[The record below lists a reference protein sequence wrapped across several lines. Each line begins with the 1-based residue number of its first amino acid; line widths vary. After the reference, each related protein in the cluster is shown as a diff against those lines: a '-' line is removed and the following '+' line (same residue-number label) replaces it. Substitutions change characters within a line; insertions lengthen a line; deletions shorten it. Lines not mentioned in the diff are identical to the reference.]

1 MTEDMVRRAR
11 FCVIWLLL
19 SGFYATSL
27 YAQTGSIRGVLVDA
41 ESGLTL
47 IGASV
52 VLEGTTVGSQTDI
65 DGRYEIK
72 GLASDTYNLT
82 FSYVGYSPATV
93 QNVQVQDGKA
103 TEINLSL
110 SPQSIGLE
118 TFVVQAEA
126 LRNSEAVLLR
136 DRQRAAAV
144 SDAISAEAI
153 SRSASST
160 AADAMRKVTGA
171 SVVDGKYVN
180 VRGLEGRYVNTQ
192 LNGAELASADP
203 DRNAVPFDLFPSAL
217 LDNIVTVKTF
227 TPDQPGSF
235 TGGNINIGTKS
246 FPGGQAFSVSISGS
260 YDSEI
265 GTGDLLRAS
274 GGLDEIP
281 AVIRNGGVPLIT
293 TATNNADAAQQ
304 LDAASRAFDGIMAPA
319 FQSAP
324 VNQSYSV
331 SYGNEVS
338 LFGDRPLG
346 IIASLSYS
354 QDVSGHE
361 GGRVG
366 QHNLQ
371 FPVSQTDVLETD
383 IDVVD
388 VTGTQERLLGGL
400 ANLAFKPHPK
410 HEIGLNVLY
419 SRGEEDFARHQIGEL
434 PRDLEEGQQIET
446 QILQHTDRELR
457 TLQGR
462 GEHVFGAGQGVR
474 LEWNSTYTD
483 ALQDEPDLR
492 IFTSHFDT
500 TGGDVQYIIAPSLYP
515 KPTRY
520 FRNMDETSWSNDLD
534 LGIPVGTATLK
545 IGGSYQQKDRAFR
558 ERRFEYDRTVG
569 YEGNPDEFFGEEI
582 GLLEPVE
589 NGSPYTFGNY
599 IQERTQ
605 AANNYDADLMIG
617 AGYAM
622 VDTPL
627 LLRGLR
633 VIGGARL
640 EYTDQSVS
648 NVNVSGSIQAT
659 DVLPSLNVVYAVT
672 ENMNTRLAY
681 GRTLARPTFR
691 EFAPFDAYD
700 FVNNVTIVGNPDLER
715 TLVHNFDARWEW
727 FPRSGELLAASA
739 FYKDFADPIEQ
750 VLTPGAIN
758 REVTYENAGNARVAG
773 LEFEARGRLDRL
785 ANMLRHFQAGGNLTV
800 TRSEVAIAPGELEQI
815 RLKDPDASA
824 TRELQGQSPYVAN
837 LDLGYDN
844 PGLGTSLFVYYN
856 AFGKRLD
863 TVARSGT
870 PNLYEMPRHTLDF
883 VGSQRLPYGVE
894 LRLSVKNILNA
905 DYEVS
910 QQFEGNTYI
919 SYRYDLGRS
928 ITLGLKYNL

>member
-1 MTEDMVRRAR
+1 MTEDIVRRAKL
-11 FCVIWLLL
+11 FAFWILL
-19 SGFYATSL
+19 SGLSVTSL
-27 YAQTGSIRGVLVDA
+27 YAQTGSVRGVLVDS
-41 ESGLTL
+41 ETGMTL

-52 VLEGTTVGSQTDI
+52 VLEGTTTGSQTDI

-72 GLASDTYNLT
+72 GLAPGSYNLAV
-82 FSYVGYSPATV
+82 SYVGYSPAAV
-93 QNVQVQDGKA
+93 QNVQVQEGAA

-110 SPQSIGLE
+110 SPESIGLE
-118 TFVVQAEA
+118 AFVVQAEA
-126 LRNSEAVLLR
+126 LRNSEATLLR

-160 AADAMRKVTGA
+160 AADAMQKVTGA
-171 SVVDGKYVN
+171 SVVDGKYIN

-265 GTGDLLRAS
+265 GTGDLLRTT

-281 AVIRNGGVPLIT
+281 AVIQNGGVPLIT

-304 LDAASRAFDGIMAPA
+304 LDAATRAFDGIMIPA

-331 SYGNEVS
+331 SYGNEFS

-346 IIASLSYS
+346 VVASLSYS

-366 QHNLQ
+366 QHNLL
-371 FPVSQTDVLETD
+371 FPVSETNVLDTD
-383 IDVVD
+383 IDVTD
-388 VTGTQERLLGGL
+388 ATGTQERLLGGL
-400 ANLAFKPHPK
+400 ANIAFKPHPK
-410 HEIGLNVLY
+410 HEIGLNLLY
-419 SRGEEDFARHQIGEL
+419 SRGDEDFARHQIGLL

-457 TLQGR
+457 TIQGR
-462 GEHVFGAGQGVR
+462 GEHVFGAGQGIR
-474 LEWNSTYTD
+474 LEWNSTFTD

-534 LGIPVGTATLK
+534 LGIPVGSATLK
-545 IGGSYQQKDRAFR
+545 VGGSYQQKDRTFR
-558 ERRFEYDRTVG
+558 ERKFQYERTTG
-569 YEGNPDEFFGEEI
+569 YEGDPGVFFGEEI

-589 NGSPYTFGNY
+589 NGAPYVFGNY
-599 IQERTQ
+599 IQEVTQ

-622 VDTPL
+622 IDTPL
-627 LLRGLR
+627 LFRGLR
-633 VIGGARL
+633 VIAGARL
-640 EYTDQSVS
+640 EYTDQAVR
-648 NVNVSGSIQAT
+648 NNNRSGSIQAT

-672 ENMNTRLAY
+672 ENMNARLAY
-681 GRTLARPTFR
+681 GRTLARPSFR
-691 EFAPFDAYD
+691 EFAPFNAYD
-700 FVNNVTIVGNPDLER
+700 FVNNVTIIGNPELRR

-739 FYKDFADPIEQ
+739 FYKDFTDPIEQ
-750 VLTPGAIN
+750 VLNPEAFN
-758 REVTYENAGNARVAG
+758 REVTYENADNALVAG

-785 ANMLRHFQAGGNLTV
+785 ANVMRHFQAGGNLTV
-800 TRSEVAIAPGELEQI
+800 AYSEVSIAPRELQQI
-815 RLKDPDASA
+815 RLKDPNASA
-824 TRELQGQSPYVAN
+824 TRELQGQSPYVVN

-844 PGLGTSLFVYYN
+844 PGMGTSLFVYYN

-870 PNLYEMPRHTLDF
+870 PNLYEMPRHTFDV
-883 VGSQRLPYGVE
+883 VGSQRLPFGVE
-894 LRLSVKNILNA
+894 LRLSVKNVLNA
-905 DYEVS
+905 RYEVS
-910 QQFEGNTYI
+910 QEFKGRIYPN
-919 SYRYDLGRS
+919 YRYDIGRS
-928 ITLGLKYNL
+928 ISLGLKYNL